1 MKQVKVEDEDEASEG
16 FGHELEVEEEDSRKK
31 TTFLIWLL
39 VQSLRKAKSLITPAD
54 PMFVFWFTYVSHT
67 GISRVTQNVPCLV
80 VFACM

>member
-1 MKQVKVEDEDEASEG
+1 MKQVKEKDEDEASEG

-54 PMFVFWFTYVSHT
+54 PMFV
-67 GISRVTQNVPCLV
+67 
-80 VFACM
+80 